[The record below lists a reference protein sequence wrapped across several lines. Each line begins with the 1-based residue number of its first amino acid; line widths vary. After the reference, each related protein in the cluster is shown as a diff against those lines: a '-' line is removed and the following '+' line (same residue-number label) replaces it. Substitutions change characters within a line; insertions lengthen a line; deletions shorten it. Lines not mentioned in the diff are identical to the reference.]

1 MNAGIRKGR
10 RLWRS
15 RRHRRRHHW
24 NCQGTSAH
32 VRVPRRA
39 NGRRACRRVD
49 VPISQNHGYVRFPTR
64 GLMSLVAL
72 LLRRGRRRRCLRLR
86 HLVRERI
93 PYAGQWD
100 LRWSWHWRGPSRE
113 GRQGIVGRGPSH
125 QPVFRRRALLLRW
138 CRHRRGLHGR
148 EDWLRNGR
156 LGRDRETILVGGR
169 SVRMGHLLNR
179 VSGGRQNGRRH
190 GGPTWERRRRRPVPV
205 SRGRGQLRGAAHDLL
220 DEVRGH
226 RVHHPRQRLQR
237 LQRLLGVHRR
247 RRRSRDGEVR
257 PQEVE
262 GVIVAAP
269 PSGETLHGGRG
280 RGVAR

>member
-64 GLMSLVAL
+64 GLMLLVAL
-72 LLRRGRRRRCLRLR
+72 LLRRGRRRRRRCLRLR
-86 HLVRERI
+86 HLMRERI

-100 LRWSWHWRGPSRE
+100 LRRPRRRRGPSRE
-113 GRQGIVGRGPSH
+113 GRQGIVRRGPSH
-125 QPVFRRRALLLRW
+125 QPVFRRRVLLLRW

-179 VSGGRQNGRRH
+179 VSGGRQNGRRRH
-190 GGPTWERRRRRPVPV
+190 GGPTWERRRRPVPV
-205 SRGRGQLRGAAHDLL
+205 SRGRGKLRRAAHDLL

-247 RRRSRDGEVR
+247 RRRRRSRD
-257 PQEVE
+257 
-262 GVIVAAP
+262 
-269 PSGETLHGGRG
+269 
-280 RGVAR
+280 